1 MIRFVPPKD
10 SFSGRALARLGHAL
24 GLRSETVYSRAI
36 VLAALGFLALGA
48 LAAVVVWIAVFR
60 QFEVADGQEA
70 RATASAVRDFLADQ
84 AQRENRPPGEAE
96 LAEAAALLGRTVSFR
111 DTSPDNPSL
120 DSPDGILVRK
130 LPEGMVEA
138 SFAEPSGARDIVV
151 SGRRSFYDTG
161 AKAARYFL
169 VGLVLAAGLMLLLM
183 LFLVDRTILKRI
195 QNLAEEVESEKDEER
210 LPVKLEFTG
219 DDELAGLARSIEE
232 LATLVQSAE
241 REYRHVV
248 EDQMELI
255 CRFNGSFEITF
266 SNRTFANL
274 CVHEPQ
280 GRRPCLSDCVN
291 SSTWTLLQ
299 DQLAGLDPSSA
310 TAAFTHVVRRGGAA
324 PVWLR
329 STLRAAFAADGS
341 FSGGQWIASD
351 VTTEVRAQ
359 RKLQHSERQ
368 LQALSARLM
377 NLQDEERRRIARDLH
392 DSTAQS
398 LSALEMNMSLLES
411 RATDDQMRKLAAD
424 TGAISRQ
431 VCQELRNISYL
442 LHPPL
447 LEEEG
452 LVFAIRW
459 FADGFT
465 KRNSIPVFLDLP
477 EDFPRMGTKTETA
490 LFRIVQEALGNIYRH
505 AGATKAWV
513 TIRCQPDDGAT
524 TLEIRDNGEGLPE
537 GFSFATSVGVGLAGM
552 RERMKQ
558 LAGTLELDSSP
569 YGVAVKCQL
578 RDTGT
583 AENAEGAE
591 GERG

>member
-36 VLAALGFLALGA
+36 VLSALAFLALGA
-48 LAAVVVWIAVFR
+48 LSAVVVWIAVFR
-60 QFEVADGQEA
+60 QFDLADEQEA
-70 RATASAVRDFLADQ
+70 RATASAVQQFLA
-84 AQRENRPPGEAE
+84 AKVPGEARPPSAAE
-96 LAEAAALLGRTVSFR
+96 LAEAAALLGRQVFLR
-111 DTSPDNPSL
+111 DKGQGQSGAASP
-120 DSPDGILVRK
+120 GGVLVRK

-138 SFAEPSGARDIVV
+138 SFADASGTKEVTV
-151 SGRRSFYDTG
+151 SGRRSFYETG
-161 AKAARYFL
+161 AKAARFFIL
-169 VGLVLAAGLMLLLM
+169 GLVLAAGLMLLLM
-183 LFLVDRTILKRI
+183 LFIVDRTILRRI
-195 QNLAEEVESEKDEER
+195 QSLAEEVESEKDEER

-248 EDQMELI
+248 EDQMESI
-255 CRFNGSFEITF
+255 CRFNIRREITF
-266 SNRTFANL
+266 SNRTFETL
-274 CVHEPQ
+274 CERAPQ
-280 GRRPCLSDCVN
+280 GRRPLLADCLDT
-291 SSTWTLLQ
+291 STLTLLQ
-299 DQLAGLDPSSA
+299 DQMATLRPSLSA
-310 TAAFTHVVRRGGAA
+310 ASFTHVIRKGGAA
-324 PVWLR
+324 PLWLR
-329 STLRAAFAADGS
+329 STLRGSFSEDGS
-341 FSGGQWIASD
+341 LSGGQWIASD

-398 LSALEMNMSLLES
+398 LSALEMNTSLLES
-411 RATDDQMRKLAAD
+411 MATGEKTRKLAAE
-424 TGAISRQ
+424 TAAISRQ

-452 LVFAIRW
+452 LIFAIRW
-459 FADGFT
+459 FSDGFT

-477 EDFPRMGTKTETA
+477 EDFPRLGAEEETA
-490 LFRIVQEALGNIYRH
+490 LFRIVQEALSNIYRH
-505 AGATKAWV
+505 AGATKAWI
-513 TIRCQPDDGAT
+513 TLWRDDEGMVA
-524 TLEIRDNGEGLPE
+524 LEIRDNGEGLPE
-537 GFSFATSVGVGLAGM
+537 GFSLAQSSGVGLAGM

-558 LAGTLELDSSP
+558 LGGTLEVDSSP
-569 YGVAVKCQL
+569 YGVSVKCRL
-578 RDTGT
+578 GTTGT
-583 AENAEGAE
+583 EKNFSH
-591 GERG
+591 

>member
-36 VLAALGFLALGA
+36 VLAALSFLALGA
-48 LAAVVVWIAVFR
+48 IAAVVVWIAVFR
-60 QFEVADGQEA
+60 QFEVADDQEA
-70 RATASAVRDFLADQ
+70 RATASAVRDFLADK
-84 AQRENRPPGEAE
+84 AQRENRPLGEAE
-96 LAEAAALLGRTVSFR
+96 LAEAAALLGRKVSFR
-111 DTSPDNPSL
+111 DRSPDEL
-120 DSPDGILVRK
+120 AGGQTAGIVVRK

-138 SFAEPSGARDIVV
+138 SFAEPSGSRDVVV
-151 SGRRSFYDTG
+151 SGRRSFYETG

-169 VGLVLAAGLMLLLM
+169 VGLVLVAGLMLLLM
-183 LFLVDRTILKRI
+183 LFIVDRTILRRI
-195 QNLAEEVESEKDEER
+195 QNLADEVESEKSEER

-248 EDQMELI
+248 EDQMESI
-255 CRFNGSFEITF
+255 CRFNTRREITF
-266 SNRTFANL
+266 SNRTFEML
-274 CVHEPQ
+274 CERAPQ
-280 GRRPCLSDCVN
+280 GRRPLLSDCLDV
-291 SSTWTLLQ
+291 STLTLLH
-299 DQLAGLDPSSA
+299 DQMAGLTPSSS
-310 TAAFTHVVRRGGAA
+310 AASFTHVIRKGGSA

-329 STLRAAFAADGS
+329 STVRGNFAADGS
-341 FSGGQWIASD
+341 LSGGQWIASD

-377 NLQDEERRRIARDLH
+377 TLQDEERRRIARDLH

-398 LSALEMNMSLLES
+398 LSALEMNTSLLEAT
-411 RATDDQMRKLAAD
+411 ATDEKARKVAAE
-424 TGAISRQ
+424 TAAISRQ

-452 LVFAIRW
+452 LIFAIRW
-459 FADGFT
+459 FVDGFT
-465 KRNSIPVFLDLP
+465 KRNSIPVFLDVP
-477 EDFPRMGTKTETA
+477 EDFPRLGADEETA

-505 AGATKAWV
+505 AGATKAWI
-513 TIRCQPDDGAT
+513 TLWRDEDGKVA
-524 TLEIRDNGEGLPE
+524 LEVRDNGEGLPE
-537 GFSFATSVGVGLAGM
+537 GFSFNTSVGVGLAGM
-552 RERMKQ
+552 RERMKH
-558 LAGTLELDSSP
+558 LGGTLEVDSSP
-569 YGVAVKCQL
+569 YGVSVKCRL
-578 RDTGT
+578 DATDKRRELAT
-583 AENAEGAE
+583 AE
-591 GERG
+591 R

>member
-48 LAAVVVWIAVFR
+48 IAAVVVWMAVFR
-60 QFEVADGQEA
+60 QFEVADAEEA
-70 RATASAVRDFLADQ
+70 RATASVVRDFLAAKVQ
-84 AQRENRPPGEAE
+84 PGNRPLGEVE
-96 LAEAAALLGRTVSFR
+96 LAEAAALLGRTASFR
-111 DTSPDNPSL
+111 DRSPDGL
-120 DSPDGILVRK
+120 AMESPGGILVRK

-138 SFAEPSGARDIVV
+138 SFAEPFGARDVVV
-151 SGRRSFYDTG
+151 SGRRSFYETG
-161 AKAARYFL
+161 AKVARYFL

-183 LFLVDRTILKRI
+183 LFIVDRTILRRI
-195 QNLAEEVESEKDEER
+195 QNLADEVESEKSEER

-248 EDQMELI
+248 EDQTESI
-255 CRFNGSFEITF
+255 CRFNGNREITF

-274 CVHEPQ
+274 CGTEPQ
-280 GRRPCLSDCVN
+280 GRRPRLADCLD
-291 SSTWTLLQ
+291 SSTWTFVQ
-299 DQLAGLDPSSA
+299 DQLAGLNPAST
-310 TAAFTHVVRRGGAA
+310 TAAFTHVVRRGGSA

-351 VTTEVRAQ
+351 VTSEVRAQ

-411 RATDDQMRKLAAD
+411 RATDEQTRKLAAD

-465 KRNSIPVFLDLP
+465 KRNGIPVFLDLP
-477 EDFPRMGTKTETA
+477 EVFQRLGTKTETA
-490 LFRIVQEALGNIYRH
+490 LFRVVQEALGNIYRH
-505 AGATKAWV
+505 AGATKAWITLRGQAEESV
-513 TIRCQPDDGAT
+513 T

-558 LAGTLELDSSP
+558 LGGSLEIDSSP
-569 YGVAVKCQL
+569 YGVTVRCRL
-578 RDTGT
+578 
-583 AENAEGAE
+583 GAADNSE
-591 GERG
+591 ELATDRRG

>member
-36 VLAALGFLALGA
+36 VLSALAFLALGA
-48 LAAVVVWIAVFR
+48 LSAVVVWIAVFR
-60 QFEVADGQEA
+60 QFDLADEQEA
-70 RATASAVRDFLADQ
+70 RATASAVQQFLA
-84 AQRENRPPGEAE
+84 AKVPGEPRPPSAAE
-96 LAEAAALLGRTVSFR
+96 LAEAAALLGRQVFLR
-111 DTSPDNPSL
+111 DKGQGQSGAASP
-120 DSPDGILVRK
+120 GGVLVRK

-138 SFAEPSGARDIVV
+138 SFADASGTKEVTV
-151 SGRRSFYDTG
+151 SGRRSFYETG
-161 AKAARYFL
+161 AKAARFFL
-169 VGLVLAAGLMLLLM
+169 LGLVLAAGLMLLLM
-183 LFLVDRTILKRI
+183 LFIVDRTILRRI
-195 QNLAEEVESEKDEER
+195 QSLAEEVESEKDEER

-248 EDQMELI
+248 EDQMESI
-255 CRFNGSFEITF
+255 CRFNIRREITF
-266 SNRTFANL
+266 SNRTFETL
-274 CVHEPQ
+274 CERAPQ
-280 GRRPCLSDCVN
+280 GRRPALADCLDL
-291 SSTWTLLQ
+291 STLTLLH
-299 DQLAGLDPSSA
+299 DQLGGLSPSSSSA
-310 TAAFTHVVRRGGAA
+310 SFTHVIRKGGVA

-329 STLRAAFAADGS
+329 STLRGNFSEDGS
-341 FSGGQWIASD
+341 LSGGQWIASD

-398 LSALEMNMSLLES
+398 LSALEMNTSLLES
-411 RATDDQMRKLAAD
+411 MATDEKTRKLAAE
-424 TGAISRQ
+424 TAAISRQ

-452 LVFAIRW
+452 LIFAIRW
-459 FADGFT
+459 FSDGFT

-477 EDFPRMGTKTETA
+477 EDFSRLGPEEETA
-490 LFRIVQEALGNIYRH
+490 LFRIVQEALSNVYRH
-505 AGATKAWV
+505 AGATKAWITMWREDEGMV
-513 TIRCQPDDGAT
+513 A
-524 TLEIRDNGEGLPE
+524 LEIRDNGEGLPE
-537 GFSFATSVGVGLAGM
+537 GFSLAQSSGVGLAGM

-558 LAGTLELDSSP
+558 LGGTLEVNSSP
-569 YGVAVKCQL
+569 YGVSVKCRL
-578 RDTGT
+578 GATGT
-583 AENAEGAE
+583 EKNFSH
-591 GERG
+591 R

>member
-36 VLAALGFLALGA
+36 VLSALAFLALGA
-48 LAAVVVWIAVFR
+48 LSAVVVWIAVFR
-60 QFEVADGQEA
+60 QFDLADEQEA
-70 RATASAVRDFLADQ
+70 RATASAVQQFLADKV
-84 AQRENRPPGEAE
+84 AGEARPPSAAE
-96 LAEAAALLGRTVSFR
+96 LAEVAALLGRQVFLR
-111 DTSPDNPSL
+111 DKAQGQSGAEN
-120 DSPDGILVRK
+120 PDGVLVRK
-130 LPEGMVEA
+130 LPGGMVEA
-138 SFAEPSGARDIVV
+138 SFADASGTKEVTV
-151 SGRRSFYDTG
+151 SGRRSFYETG
-161 AKAARYFL
+161 AKAARFFL

-183 LFLVDRTILKRI
+183 LFIVDRTILRRI
-195 QNLAEEVESEKDEER
+195 QNLADEVESEKSEER

-248 EDQMELI
+248 EDQMESI
-255 CRFNGSFEITF
+255 CRFNIRREVTF
-266 SNRTFANL
+266 SNRTFEAL
-274 CVHEPQ
+274 CDRAPQ
-280 GRRPCLSDCVN
+280 GRRPALADCLDL
-291 SSTWTLLQ
+291 STLTLLH
-299 DQLAGLDPSSA
+299 DQLAGLSPSSSSA
-310 TAAFTHVVRRGGAA
+310 SFTHVIRKGGVA

-329 STLRAAFAADGS
+329 STLRGNFSEDGS
-341 FSGGQWIASD
+341 LSGGQWIASD

-398 LSALEMNMSLLES
+398 LSALEMNTSLLES
-411 RATDDQMRKLAAD
+411 MATDEKTRKLAAD
-424 TGAISRQ
+424 TATISRQ

-447 LEEEG
+447 LDEKG

-465 KRNSIPVFLDLP
+465 KRNSIPVFLDFP
-477 EDFPRMGTKTETA
+477 EDFPRLGAEEETA
-490 LFRIVQEALGNIYRH
+490 LFRIVQEALSNIYRH
-505 AGATKAWV
+505 AGATKAWI
-513 TIRCQPDDGAT
+513 TLWREEDGKVA
-524 TLEIRDNGEGLPE
+524 LEIRDNGEGLPE
-537 GFSFATSVGVGLAGM
+537 GFSFNTSVGVGLAGM

-558 LAGTLELDSSP
+558 LGGALEVDSSP
-569 YGVAVKCQL
+569 YGVSVKCRL
-578 RDTGT
+578 GATGT
-583 AENAEGAE
+583 EKNFSHG
-591 GERG
+591 

>member
-36 VLAALGFLALGA
+36 VLSALAFLALGT
-48 LAAVVVWIAVFR
+48 LSAVVVWIAVFR
-60 QFEVADGQEA
+60 QFSLADEEEA
-70 RATASAVRDFLADQ
+70 RATAFAVQQFLASK
-84 AQRENRPPGEAE
+84 PPGENRQPSTAE
-96 LAEAAALLGRTVSFR
+96 LNQVAALLGRQVFLR
-111 DTSPDNPSL
+111 DKTQGRSGTQNL
-120 DSPDGILVRK
+120 GGVLVRK

-138 SFAEPSGARDIVV
+138 SFADASSTKEVAV
-151 SGRRSFYDTG
+151 SGRRSFYETG
-161 AKAARYFL
+161 AKAARFFL

-183 LFLVDRTILKRI
+183 LFIVDRTILRRI
-195 QNLAEEVESEKDEER
+195 QNLADEVESEKSEER

-248 EDQMELI
+248 EDQMESI
-255 CRFNGSFEITF
+255 CRFNIRREITF
-266 SNRTFANL
+266 SNRTFEVL
-274 CVHEPQ
+274 CQHAPQ
-280 GRRPCLSDCVN
+280 GRRPALADCLDL
-291 SSTWTLLQ
+291 STLTLLH
-299 DQLAGLDPSSA
+299 DQLAGLSPSSSSA
-310 TAAFTHVVRRGGAA
+310 SFTHVIRKRGVA

-329 STLRAAFAADGS
+329 STLRGNFSEDGS
-341 FSGGQWIASD
+341 LSGGQWIASD

-398 LSALEMNMSLLES
+398 LSALEMNTSLLES
-411 RATDDQMRKLAAD
+411 MSTDEKTRKLAAE
-424 TGAISRQ
+424 TAAISRQ

-447 LEEEG
+447 LDEKG

-465 KRNSIPVFLDLP
+465 KRNSIPVFLDFP
-477 EDFPRMGTKTETA
+477 EDFPRLGAEEETA
-490 LFRIVQEALGNIYRH
+490 LFRIVQEALSNIYRH
-505 AGATKAWV
+505 AGATKAWI
-513 TIRCQPDDGAT
+513 TLWREEDGKVA
-524 TLEIRDNGEGLPE
+524 LEIRDNGEGLPE
-537 GFSFATSVGVGLAGM
+537 GFSFNTSVGVGLAGM

-558 LAGTLELDSSP
+558 LGGALEVDSSP
-569 YGVAVKCQL
+569 YGVSVKCRL
-578 RDTGT
+578 GATGT
-583 AENAEGAE
+583 EKSFSHG
-591 GERG
+591 